1 MAIIGT
7 FTRTSDSFSGTIKT
21 LTLNSKVSIVPADRE
36 HDKAPDFRI
45 FAGTLEIGAAWQ
57 KVSAADRDYLSCK
70 IDDLSLPA
78 PLYASLVT
86 AQDGQGYAL
95 IWSR

>member
-1 MAIIGT
+1 MATIGT

-36 HDKAPDFRI
+36 HDKSPDFRI

-70 IDDLSLPA
+70 IDDPSLPA

>member
-1 MAIIGT
+1 MATIGT

-21 LTLNSKVSIVPADRE
+21 LTLNSKVSIVPADKE

-45 FAGTLEIGAAWQ
+45 FAGPLEIGAAWQ

-70 IDDLSLPA
+70 IDDPSLPA
-78 PLYASLVT
+78 AIYASLV
-86 AQDGQGYAL
+86 AVQDGEGFSL